1 MKNTH
6 SKLPVLFLCLFSLF
20 TIFIS
25 TSVLAQ
31 ETNVIVRAKARD
43 AKFIGSSI
51 GGALVIIKEHLTGK
65 ILAEGLT
72 EGTTGNT
79 ETIIQSPIIRGQKLA
94 DDNTAAFKASL
105 DIDRPTFVTIEVYG
119 PVASRQARVLSS
131 TQLWLIPGKDIIGDG
146 IIIEIRGF
154 IVDILS
160 PQTHETIGTKSKEV
174 TVMANIVLMCGCP
187 ITEGGLWDS
196 DKYEIAANIY
206 KNGEKFKTVPLQ
218 AQEKASTFSTEIIL
232 EEGNYQVE
240 VYAIDPETG
249 NTGLDK
255 VNFKVR

>member
-1 MKNTH
+1 MKINH
-6 SKLPVLFLCLFSLF
+6 SKLHILYLGVFSFFAIF
-20 TIFIS
+20 TS
-25 TSVLAQ
+25 TSVWAQ
-31 ETNVIVRAKARD
+31 ETNVIVRAKAKD

-51 GGALVIIKEHLTGK
+51 GGAFVIIKEHLTGK

-79 ETIIQSPIIRGQKLA
+79 ETIIQSPIIRGQNLA
-94 DDNTAAFKASL
+94 NDNTAAFKASL
-105 DIDRPTFVTIEVYG
+105 DIDKPTFVTIEVYG
-119 PVASRQARVLSS
+119 PVASRQAAVLSS
-131 TQLWLIPGKDIIGDG
+131 TQLWLIPGEDIIGDG
-146 IIIEIRGF
+146 LIIEVPGF

-160 PQTHETIGTKSKEV
+160 PQTHETIGIKSKG
-174 TVMANIVLMCGCP
+174 VMIRANIVLMCGCP
-187 ITEGGLWDS
+187 ITKGGLWDS

-218 AQEKASTFSTEIIL
+218 AQEKASTFSTEIML
-232 EEGNYQVE
+232 DEGNYQVE